1 MNRSTRSDLFRS
13 GTRRAVLAGIWLWAS
28 APAWAQQQS
37 TEPAAAPAPAPA
49 AEPAATP
56 APATEPAAAPPPTP
70 AAPPPAPAPSSSAVV
85 VKASSEGFNLSSED
99 KAFQLKLRG
108 YVHADTRAFLNDT
121 EQRGTTTFA
130 LRRARPIVEGTLFGS
145 FDFRVMLDF
154 GGGTATVQDAYL
166 DIRPSKA
173 LRLRAGK
180 YKPPFG
186 LERLQ
191 SATQILFVE
200 RALPTNLLPNRDIGL
215 QVHGDLA
222 EGALSYAVGAFN
234 GVPDGSSAD
243 ANSDNSL
250 DLVGRVFSHP
260 FRGTSIEPLKGLGLG
275 LAVSQGQRF
284 GTPAASG
291 LAALRSTAQ
300 LPFFSYLTGATADTA
315 VIAQG
320 EHTRLSPQGY
330 YFFGPV
336 GLLGEY
342 VSSAQEVQHGAER
355 AKLTHKSWQAAG
367 YFVLFG
373 GKASYEGV
381 KPTQPLQPSK
391 GTWGAVEL
399 VARYNTLTIDPD
411 TFPTFADPARSARKA
426 KSWGVGTNWYLSS
439 NVRFA
444 LNVDGTSF
452 EGGAADDGDRPSETL
467 LLSRFQVSW

>member
-1 MNRSTRSDLFRS
+1 MNRSTRSPLLRS

-28 APAWAQQQS
+28 APAWAQQQG
-37 TEPAAAPAPAPA
+37 TEPAAAPAPAP
-49 AEPAATP
+49 
-56 APATEPAAAPPPTP
+56 
-70 AAPPPAPAPSSSAVV
+70 SSSSVV
-85 VKASSEGFNLSSED
+85 VKASSEGFTLSSED

-108 YVHADTRAFLNDT
+108 YVQADSRIFLSDT
-121 EQRGTTTFA
+121 EQRGTTTFV
-130 LRRARPIVEGTLFGS
+130 LRRVRPLVEGTLFGN
-145 FDFRVMLDF
+145 FDFRVLLDF

-166 DIRPSKA
+166 DIHPSKA

-191 SATQILFVE
+191 SATQLLFVE

-215 QVHGDLA
+215 QVHGELA
-222 EGALSYAVGAFN
+222 EGAFSYAVGAFN

-250 DLVGRVFSHP
+250 DLVGRVFAHP

-320 EHTRLSPQGY
+320 DHTRLSPQGY

-336 GLLGEY
+336 GLLAEY
-342 VSSAQEVQHGAER
+342 VSSAQEVQRGADH
-355 AKLTHKSWQAAG
+355 AKLSHQSWQAAG

-381 KPTQPLQPSK
+381 KPTEPFQPSK

-399 VARYNTLTIDPD
+399 VARYNTLTLDPD

-426 KSWGVGTNWYLSS
+426 NSWGVGANWYLSS
-439 NVRFA
+439 NVRLA

-452 EGGAADDGDRPSETL
+452 EGGAADDGNRPSETL